1 MTTFLGYSLPPSST
15 PRVVYCDKS
24 YKKLHSCHFSR
35 NESSRKIFLR
45 HHCQSCESL
54 WKKEEEEKE
63 GKREKKL
70 SLSILDLSYIRRN
83 QKCGIK
89 LNDLIKEEKK
99 KIELNETKNRD
110 FDPYIFNNN

>member
-1 MTTFLGYSLPPSST
+1 MEKRRKRRGG
-15 PRVVYCDKS
+15 
-24 YKKLHSCHFSR
+24 KKR
-35 NESSRKIFLR
+35 
-45 HHCQSCESL
+45 
-54 WKKEEEEKE
+54 
-63 GKREKKL
+63 KKL

-99 KIELNETKNRD
+99 KVELNETKNRD